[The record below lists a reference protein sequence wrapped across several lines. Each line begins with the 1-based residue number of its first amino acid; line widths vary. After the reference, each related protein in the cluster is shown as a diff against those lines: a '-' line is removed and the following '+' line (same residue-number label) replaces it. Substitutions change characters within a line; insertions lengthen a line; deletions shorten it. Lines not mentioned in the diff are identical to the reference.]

1 MSATLNPRTREE
13 ILLAKIAGEDVS
25 LSNLTPKTAIGTYE
39 KALEAI
45 ATRMGTFAK
54 STDAPATATT
64 AKAGLVK
71 KAANVA
77 VAAGEAPTKAEFD
90 ALISAL
96 VTAGIMEAPASNG

>member
-1 MSATLNPRTREE
+1 MVDKLRTREE
-13 ILLAKIAGEDVS
+13 MLLAKIAGREVD
-25 LSNLTPKTAIGTYE
+25 LTEMTPPVGNNIKE
-39 KALEAI
+39 VLLKEI
-45 ATRMGTFAK
+45 ATNVAGYAK
-54 STDAPATATT
+54 SSDAPAAATT

-77 VAAGEAPTKAEFD
+77 VAAGTAPTKAEFD